1 MTDRSKKFEQLE
13 ESIEGIIDHCREAG
27 IIVCDYQPGI
37 AISKKINDLVLKLQ
51 DVDRLQPEM
60 NEVLVPIAVFPKIDA
75 GQNPQIYSRECM
87 ERVIAHNEVVR
98 GKLESLRRFRHLLM
112 SELSKR
118 FPCEMANYRLI
129 RDDADPAQ
137 QSGQQKPSDNP
148 LQSGGS
154 VSDPGLDS
162 LMPPA
167 R

>member
-1 MTDRSKKFEQLE
+1 MTERSKKFEQLE
-13 ESIEGIIDHCREAG
+13 ECVEGIIDHCREAG

-37 AISKKINDLVLKLQ
+37 AISKKINDLVVKLQ

-60 NEVLVPIAVFPKIDA
+60 SDVLVPIAVFPKIDA

-98 GKLESLRRFRHLLM
+98 GKLESIRRFRHLLM

-118 FPCEMANYRLI
+118 FPCEMANYRLM
-129 RDDADPAQ
+129 RDDAESSQPG
-137 QSGQQKPSDNP
+137 GQQNATDSLTHTP
-148 LQSGGS
+148 
-154 VSDPGLDS
+154 VSDAGLNS
-162 LMPPA
+162 IMPST